1 MLDIGNLL
9 DEETL
14 QYALESGI
22 INLSY
27 VKDKIEMNK
36 KEKILANHQYK
47 IWKGNDNKW
56 RTYLPNGEGRK
67 LVKRSTENSI
77 KDAIIQYY
85 ESKEKEE
92 RNIAQYEFRYR
103 FEVWV
108 ERQKM
113 CERSDNTI
121 YKYQTDY
128 KRFFSGKDIE
138 RMDVRKINET
148 DIIATFKDVL
158 TNKEISYKA
167 LKSAFGYVNGV
178 FKKSIIDRV
187 VEKNPCD
194 YVDLQLLKKYCREKT
209 HNVSERTISTSDK
222 KNLENKMEKSDR
234 VIKYAIQLAFCTGM
248 RVGELAALKW
258 SDIDYRHNILV
269 IQSSEKYNRL
279 TKEYFIANT
288 KNEKI
293 RKIPLTQEMKDIFE
307 KTRKH
312 EIRNNCLGE
321 FVFSDENGRV
331 HCRILS
337 GWMRT
342 NTMTS
347 EFEHTKSIHAIRR
360 TLNSNMRCAGV
371 PAPVAAA
378 ILGHTEK
385 VNNENYTYDI
395 TTMKEKEEVLKAAS
409 V

>member
-92 RNIAQYEFRYR
+92 KNTAQYEFKYR